1 MLAGLFRSNQPG
13 VLLALLVL
21 VPLLFGPT
29 LTLPFVAIPTVMPLT
44 GLLQTLLAGSTGA
57 QGILGMA
64 LIITVAVQLTFLA
77 NGTELMERRNHLPS
91 LLFPLLLAAFS
102 RGGSFDPAL
111 AGMPL
116 VILAMR
122 RTWAMMNT
130 GSALGSLF
138 DAGLLL
144 GIAALFYLPYAFL
157 VVVIWA
163 STSVIRP
170 FQWREYVVPLVGCL
184 LMFYMAWAV
193 LWLMGQ
199 ESWRPLLTIATTAPS
214 MGPAPGPIELQR
226 LFLYI
231 VLGALLLVAVLVFAS
246 DYQRSVMREKNLR
259 SSFLALMAA
268 LAVIILLVWAL
279 NGAFPPVLLA
289 APLAVFGAYPLLGT
303 RRAWLSELA
312 AFSLLALALWAQWGM
327 G

>member
-29 LTLPFVAIPTVMPLT
+29 LSVPFVADPAVMPLT
-44 GLLQTLLAGSTGA
+44 AVLEGLLAGSTWT
-57 QGILGMA
+57 QGLLGMA
-64 LIITVAVQLTFLA
+64 LIIAVAVQLTLLV
-77 NGTELMERRNHLPS
+77 NGTELMERRSHLPS
-91 LLFPLLLAAFS
+91 FLFPVLLAAFS
-102 RGGSFDPAL
+102 RDGSFDPAL

-116 VILAMR
+116 VILALR

-130 GSALGSLF
+130 GPALGSLF

-144 GIAALFYLPYAFL
+144 GIASLFYLPYAFL

-184 LMFYMAWAV
+184 LMFYLAWAV
-193 LWLMGQ
+193 LWLRGD
-199 ESWRPLLTIATTAPS
+199 ESWRPLLTVATTAT
-214 MGPAPGPIELQR
+214 GPVGGPIELQR
-226 LFLYI
+226 LLLYI
-231 VLGALLLVAVLVFAS
+231 VLGALLLVAVLIFAR

-268 LAVIILLVWAL
+268 LAVLIVLVWAL

-289 APLAVFGAYPLLGT
+289 TPLAVFGAYPLLGT
-303 RRAWLSELA
+303 RRAWLSEVA
-312 AFSLLALALWAQWGM
+312 AFSLLALALWAQWGR